1 MEKPFRLLFIGDVIG
16 PVGCA
21 AVQALVPD
29 LRRELRLD
37 AVIANGENSAD
48 SGFGITA
55 HTAAALLS
63 VVDIVTLGDHA
74 FDQEGM
80 EALLGQEPRV
90 IRPVNFEASLP
101 GRGWGLF
108 EIAGARVGVINVLGQ
123 LFMRPKVTSPF
134 TAVDQAVR
142 ELQAAGANLI
152 VVDMQAEATSEK
164 QALGWFLAGRVSAVL
179 GTHTHV
185 ATADARIL
193 PGGTAYISDVG
204 MTGGKD
210 GIIGFSREGFS
221 RLIQGDR
228 SAGPPR
234 PAEGPAQLNAVLLE
248 VDTETGHARSIERLV
263 RDGD

>member
-74 FDQEGM
+74 FDQQGM
-80 EALLGQEPRV
+80 EALLGEEPRI

-101 GRGWGLF
+101 GRGWGVF

-142 ELQAAGANLI
+142 ELQAAGANFI

-164 QALGWFLAGRVSAVL
+164 QAMGWYLAGRVAAIL
-179 GTHTHV
+179 GTHTHTP
-185 ATADARIL
+185 TADLRLL
-193 PGGTAYISDVG
+193 PGGTAYMSDVG
-204 MTGGKD
+204 MTGGAN
-210 GIIGFSREGFS
+210 GVIGFSKEGFF
-221 RLIQGDR
+221 RLFLGEKR
-228 SAGPPR
+228 SGPPQM
-234 PAEGPAQLNAVLLE
+234 AEGPVRLDAVLIE
-248 VDTETGHARSIERLV
+248 VDLESGRAVAAERV
-263 RDGD
+263 SREH